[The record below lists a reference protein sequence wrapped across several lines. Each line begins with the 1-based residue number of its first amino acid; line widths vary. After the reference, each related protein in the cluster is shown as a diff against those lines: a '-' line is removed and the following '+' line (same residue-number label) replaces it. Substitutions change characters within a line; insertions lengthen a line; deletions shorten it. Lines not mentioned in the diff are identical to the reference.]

1 MKPNRISTLL
11 SILFI
16 FCTKAVAQGVISFTS
31 DNGLSNTCI
40 RSFYEDSRHNVWI
53 CTTNGLN
60 RYDGAKINVYS
71 QDAPANYAMKS
82 NYATDVVEIDPQTIL
97 IGLDSDG
104 MQILNVKTNRFYDV
118 PLINPE
124 GDSIQAHIST
134 LSRTHD
140 GNIYAITAGYGIY
153 QLKKSK
159 DIKDG
164 VQQYHAV
171 YYNGFS
177 QHGNMRQILNDSK
190 KRIWLLS
197 HHSVYL
203 LDKNER
209 LLHSI
214 DIQGNITKI
223 CESSS
228 GKIYISTE
236 RDGLLVYDESEHQ
249 FDRISSVDANFFISN
264 IRSDEKG
271 HIYLCTDGNGLHV
284 YDERTGETTLSSIK
298 ANDYNLA
305 VSNVK
310 DFFIDHSGNKW
321 VGVYW
326 KGVIVQPNNTSH
338 FEYIGRRSA
347 LRNTIGTNCVTAL
360 LPDADN
366 NAMWVCTDNCGIYHI
381 NADGTLSE
389 HYKAPQAG
397 GVQNYIPTPNVP
409 PTIMGI
415 LKDSE
420 GQLWLGGSLGGLS
433 LMNPVTHQCRSFG
446 DVVPGGESIHHVFAL
461 AEDKFKTVWMCTN
474 GDFLYGYNLETKQLV
489 HYHNGTNNPELNIIH
504 NSYISGI
511 LIKDNMMYLATSDGL
526 EVLTITGI
534 NRLRWE
540 KKILGRT
547 NVSQITC
554 DGTTIWASTNE
565 GLAKV
570 NSIDLS
576 SEMFT
581 KANGLPSNKVCSAEI
596 DANHRVWIS
605 TLNGMACLNPKD
617 NSIRVFRVGDGIQG
631 NEFTSQ
637 AHASM
642 NGNIYFGGI
651 NGITYFNPKQVDA
664 DAEASPLELRFTGFY
679 VNNHLVNVGEK
690 SGHYVILDDWID
702 SVKRADLCHDDRTFA
717 LEFTSMLIGGQ
728 QVTYYYKVNNGEWQQ
743 VPPGQNQIV
752 FNSMQVGTYR
762 ITIHAESFNQ
772 KSEEKQFV
780 VQIHPAWYASIW
792 AKLIYTLI
800 LLAIAYFLYQQYR
813 EREKARKILARHKQ
827 EEELNEARMQFFM
840 NISHE
845 IRTPMT
851 LITSP
856 LEKLMKN
863 DDDTERHRSYSIIY
877 LNAQRILRL
886 INQLMDARKIEK
898 GQFQLS
904 YSRTDLVPFL
914 QNLHELFNASAQQRN
929 ISMQFLHEGIDSMP
943 VCIDTQNF
951 DKVIMNLLSNALKFT
966 PDNGKI
972 TMNLTRSYNKHF
984 TLKVTDTGIGIPLED
999 RNRVFDR
1006 FYSDTHNNGYV
1017 GTGIGLNLTK
1027 MLIELHEGTIS
1038 VGDNPEGQGTQFT
1051 LEMPTALDKTKEKAT
1066 DTQETQALAEVL
1078 DTKLPVENTEEKN
1091 NSKYRHV
1098 LIVEDDAQIR
1108 QYVHSELSA
1117 DYTVTECANGQEAWE
1132 FVQQNPK
1139 KVDIIV
1145 SDVMMPKMDGI
1156 QLCKSVKNSFLT
1168 NHIPVILLTAKSE
1181 DKDRIEG
1188 LSIGVDAYL
1197 TKPFNMEVLR
1207 STISN
1212 LLHSRHVLQ
1221 GKFKTEQQTEEN
1233 IDDVEVQSAD
1243 EHLMERVMKVV
1254 NENLSNTDLNIEYI
1268 ADKVGI
1274 SRVHFHRKIKDLTG
1288 QTPGNFLRSI
1298 RMTQAAKLLASK
1310 HLDITDVSIATGFKS
1325 VSTFSTSF
1333 KQVYGM
1339 TPSEYMKRHE
1349 NDNNDSPN

>member
-1 MKPNRISTLL
+1 MKPYRISIIL
-11 SILFI
+11 SILSI
-16 FCTKAVAQGVISFTS
+16 FCINIVAQGVISFTS

-71 QDAPANYAMKS
+71 QDAPENYAMKS

-97 IGLDSDG
+97 IGLDTDG
-104 MQILNVKTNRFYDV
+104 MQILNVKTNRLYFV
-118 PLINPE
+118 PLINSS
-124 GDSIQAHIST
+124 GDTIQAHIST
-134 LSRTHD
+134 LTRMHN
-140 GNIYAITAGYGIY
+140 GKIYGITAGYGVFE
-153 QLKKSK
+153 LKKSNI
-159 DIKDG
+159 IKDG

-171 YYNGFS
+171 HHKGLS

-190 KRIWLLS
+190 KRLWLLS
-197 HHSVYL
+197 HNRICL
-203 LDKNER
+203 LDKNEQ
-209 LLHSI
+209 LLQTINTQS
-214 DIQGNITKI
+214 NNTKI

-228 GKIYISTE
+228 GKIYLSTE
-236 RDGLLVYDESEHQ
+236 RNGLFVYDESEHQ
-249 FDRISSVDANFFISN
+249 FIRLPSVDTNFFISN
-264 IRSDEKG
+264 IRSDDKG
-271 HIYLCTDGNGLHV
+271 HIYLCTDGNGLQV
-284 YDERTGETTLSSIK
+284 YDEQTGQTTLSSIK
-298 ANDYNLA
+298 ASDYNLA

-310 DFFIDHSGNKW
+310 DFFIDYSGNKW

-347 LRNTIGTNCVTAL
+347 LRNTIGTNCVTAI

-366 NAMWVCTDNCGIYHI
+366 DALWVCTDNCGIYHI
-381 NADGTLSE
+381 NANGTQSE
-389 HYKAPQAG
+389 HYKAPAS

-409 PTIMGI
+409 PTILGI
-415 LKDSE
+415 LKDSD

-433 LMNPVTHQCRSFG
+433 LMNPVTHQCRAFG
-446 DVVPGGESIHHVFAL
+446 DVVPGGEQIHHVYAF

-474 GDFLYGYNLETKQLV
+474 GDFLYGYNLVTKQLV
-489 HYHNGTNNPELNIIH
+489 HYHNGTNDPELNIIH

-511 LIKDNMMYLATSDGL
+511 LIKDNTMYLATSDGM
-526 EVLTITGI
+526 EVLTITGV

-540 KKILGRT
+540 KKILGRI

-554 DGTTIWASTNE
+554 DGNTIWASTNA

-576 SEMFT
+576 SKLFS
-581 KANGLPSNKVCSAEI
+581 KADGLPSNKVCSAEI
-596 DANHRVWIS
+596 DDNHNVWIS
-605 TLNGMACLNPKD
+605 TLNGMACLNPAD

-651 NGITYFNPKQVDA
+651 NGITYFNPKQVDS

-690 SGHYVILDDWID
+690 SGHYVILDNWID
-702 SVKRADLCHDDRTFA
+702 SVKCADLCHDDRTFA

-728 QVTYYYKVNNGEWQQ
+728 QVTYYYKVNDGEWQQ
-743 VPPGQNQIV
+743 VPLGQNQIA

-772 KSEEKQFV
+772 KSEEKEFV

-792 AKLIYTLI
+792 AKLIYAII
-800 LLAIAYFLYQQYR
+800 LLAIVYFLYQQYR
-813 EREKARKILARHKQ
+813 EREKARKILTRHKQ

-863 DDDTERHRSYSIIY
+863 DSDTERHRSYSIIY

-898 GQFQLS
+898 GQFKLS

-914 QNLHELFNASAQQRN
+914 QNLHELFNATAQQRN
-929 ISMQFLHEGIDSMP
+929 ISMQFLHEGIDNLP

-972 TMNLTRSYNKHF
+972 TMNLSSNDSNHF
-984 TLKVTDTGIGIPLED
+984 TLKVTDSGIGIPLED

-1027 MLIELHEGTIS
+1027 MLIELHKGTIYVS
-1038 VGDNPEGQGTQFT
+1038 DNPEGQGTQFT
-1051 LEMPTALDKTKEKAT
+1051 IEMPTAIEKAT
-1066 DTQETQALAEVL
+1066 ETTIDTQETQALAEVL
-1078 DTKLPVENTEEKN
+1078 DTQLPVDNVEEKN
-1091 NSKYRHV
+1091 ASKYKNV

-1108 QYVHSELSA
+1108 QYVRSELSA
-1117 DYTVTECANGQEAWE
+1117 DFTITECANGQEAWE

-1145 SDVMMPKMDGI
+1145 SDVMMPKMDGT
-1156 QLCKSVKNSFLT
+1156 QLCKSVKSNFLT
-1168 NHIPVILLTAKSE
+1168 NHIPVILLTAKSD

-1221 GKFKTEQQTEEN
+1221 GKFKTEQQTEEQ

-1254 NENLSNTDLNIEYI
+1254 NENLSNTELNIEFI

-1310 HLDITDVSIATGFKS
+1310 HLDITDVSMATGFKS
-1325 VSTFSTSF
+1325 ISTFSTSF

-1349 NDNNDSPN
+1349 NDNKD